1 MVRRRAVTGAGVL
14 LAAAVLAVSPAAAQ
28 PSEQDEGWMVAAHQ
42 SNLAEIA
49 AGMAAEEQATT
60 AEVRDMGATLIA
72 DHEALDA
79 DLVAL
84 AEELGVDLPD
94 QPSPEQEAALTE
106 VREQQGEAFDTAWIA
121 SQVEGHR
128 TSLAAGQEE
137 IADGS
142 DEEVIALAEAAAP
155 VIQRHLDHLLTMSG
169 DAPGAVPAGIAPDGS
184 AADTL
189 GVAAIALGAVVLVG
203 SAAVVVRRRQVRA

>member
-1 MVRRRAVTGAGVL
+1 
-14 LAAAVLAVSPAAAQ
+14 
-28 PSEQDEGWMVAAHQ
+28 MVAAHQ

-49 AGMAAEEQATT
+49 AGTAAQDQATT
-60 AEVRDMGATLIA
+60 AEVREMGATLIA

-79 DLVAL
+79 GLVAL

-121 SQVEGHR
+121 TQIEGHR
-128 TSLAAGQEE
+128 MSLAAGQEE
-137 IADGS
+137 IANGS
-142 DEEVIALAEAAAP
+142 DEDVIALAEAAAP

-169 DAPGAVPAGIAPDGS
+169 GAPGAVPGGIAPDGTTDS
-184 AADTL
+184 LGLAA
-189 GVAAIALGAVVLVG
+189 VVLGAVVLAG
-203 SAAVVVRRRQVRA
+203 AAAVVVRRRQVRA

>member
-1 MVRRRAVTGAGVL
+1 MVLRRAVLGAGVL
-14 LAAAVLAVSPAAAQ
+14 LGAAVLAVSPAAAE
-28 PSEQDEGWMVAAHQ
+28 PSEQDEAWMVAAHQ

-49 AGMAAEEQATT
+49 AGTTAQEQATT
-60 AEVRDMGATLIA
+60 DAVREMGATLIA

-121 SQVEGHR
+121 SQIEGHR
-128 TSLAAGQEE
+128 MSLAAGQEE
-137 IADGS
+137 IANGS
-142 DEEVIALAEAAAP
+142 DEDVIALAEAAAP
-155 VIQRHLDHLLTMSG
+155 VIQRHLDHLLAMSG
-169 DAPGAVPAGIAPDGS
+169 DAPGAVPGGIAPDSGTD
-184 AADTL
+184 AL
-189 GVAAIALGAVVLVG
+189 GVAAIALGAVLVAG

>member
-1 MVRRRAVTGAGVL
+1 MVLRRAVLSAGVL
-14 LAAAVLAVSPAAAQ
+14 LGAAVLAVSPAAAE
-28 PSEQDEGWMVAAHQ
+28 PSEQDEAWMVAAHQ

-49 AGMAAEEQATT
+49 AGTTAEEQATT
-60 AEVRDMGATLIA
+60 EAVREMGATLIA

-121 SQVEGHR
+121 SQIEGHR
-128 TSLAAGQEE
+128 MSLAAGQEE
-137 IADGS
+137 IANGS
-142 DEEVIALAEAAAP
+142 DENVVALAEAAAP
-155 VIQRHLDHLLTMSG
+155 VIQRHLDHLLAMSG
-169 DAPGAVPAGIAPDGS
+169 DAPGAVPGGIAPESGTD
-184 AADTL
+184 AL
-189 GVAAIALGAVVLVG
+189 GVAAIALGAVLVAG

>member
-1 MVRRRAVTGAGVL
+1 MVLRRAVLGAGVL
-14 LAAAVLAVSPAAAQ
+14 LGAAVLAVSPAAAE
-28 PSEQDEGWMVAAHQ
+28 PSEQDEAWMVAAHQ

-49 AGMAAEEQATT
+49 AGTTAQEQATT
-60 AEVRDMGATLIA
+60 DAVREMGATLIA

-121 SQVEGHR
+121 SQIEGHR
-128 TSLAAGQEE
+128 MSLAAGQEE
-137 IADGS
+137 IANGS
-142 DEEVIALAEAAAP
+142 DA
-155 VIQRHLDHLLTMSG
+155 
-169 DAPGAVPAGIAPDGS
+169 
-184 AADTL
+184 
-189 GVAAIALGAVVLVG
+189 
-203 SAAVVVRRRQVRA
+203 